1 MELLYLKKSN
11 IINYQYFK
19 FLVMEN
25 RVKKETLRTE
35 ITGKIGGAN
44 VNINYEAA
52 VGQNPTNVNASAQ
65 FMSTTATT
73 AEGVTLPA
81 MPVASV
87 NMNYNASG
95 GKNIN
100 ISGSKS
106 LADVQDIVS
115 EIETE
120 IELIINPV

>member
-1 MELLYLKKSN
+1 
-11 IINYQYFK
+11 
-19 FLVMEN
+19 MEN